1 MKSPIMDEIPPLTG
15 TVRTNWR
22 PFEGASVP
30 ALRRWHLFRPVPFPS
45 VDAISNRAAVM
56 SFLVENATVDSAY
69 AAIAAYVDDDD
80 DDDGVDEDVDNTR
93 QSV

>member
-30 ALRRWHLFRPVPFPS
+30 ARRRWHLFRPVPFFSP
-45 VDAISNRAAVM
+45 ISNRSAVM

-69 AAIAAYVDDDD
+69 AAIATTAAADD